1 MFFSVGLEPSLGCG
15 FVYDAAKDRLSF
27 ANVEIYINKEDRKLQ
42 CGACGQNIKQNV
54 KTPGEF
60 YKMERNMKKHVLHM
74 HFNVWEL
81 KCNICGKGFAEG
93 KQAQLEKHLEKG
105 CPGSV
110 QSGGQIDQAQISTAE
125 VVTASSVEA
134 EDEKMEEDDD
144 MLSDAKGAE
153 VDEAED
159 DETEGEDCTEESD
172 DDEDDDVIM
181 LD

>member
-1 MFFSVGLEPSLGCG
+1 MLFSVGLEPSLGCG
-15 FVYDAAKDRLSF
+15 FVYDTAKDRLSF
-27 ANVEIYINKEDRKLQ
+27 AGVEIHINKEDRKLQ

-54 KTPGEF
+54 KKPGEF
-60 YKMERNMKKHVLHM
+60 YKMEMSMKKHVLHK

-81 KCNICGKGFAEG
+81 KCNICGKGFDKKAS
-93 KQAQLEKHLEKG
+93 LEKHLEKG
-105 CPGSV
+105 CAGSV

-125 VVTASSVEA
+125 VVPVKTEA
-134 EDEKMEEDDD
+134 EDEKMEEDED

-172 DDEDDDVIM
+172 DDEDDDIQM